1 MRRILPLVL
10 VFVVCSGSLVYAQEQ
25 EPLFP
30 LGKSWVGGQE
40 LPLALGIGGT
50 FYWQEQDYELVDFSI
65 DPLPIPP
72 AALVGVEITN
82 STKEGNLQVDLW
94 LLPFLNVFGI
104 VGAVNATTV
113 VANIPVIGNLEVD
126 YDGVS
131 YGGGFTLAGGTQR
144 FFTSLTT
151 HFMLANLNEQGSS
164 VRAWLVTPKAGIHGE
179 RGAIW
184 GGALYQNVEEEHQ
197 GSIMVPYFGEL
208 MYDVVLR
215 QKSPWNYL
223 VGGQVNLATHWDA
236 TAEVGFG
243 NRKHAEASLTY
254 RR

>member
-10 VFVVCSGSLVYAQEQ
+10 VFVVGSGSLLYAQEQ

-30 LGKSWVGGQE
+30 LGKSWVGGE
-40 LPLALGIGGT
+40 DLPLALGIGGT
-50 FYWQEQDYELVDFSI
+50 FYWQEQDYDLVEFSI

-72 AALVGVEITN
+72 EALAGVAITN
-82 STKEGNLQVDLW
+82 SMREINAKVDLW

-104 VGAVNATTV
+104 LGKVDATTV
-113 VANIPVIGNLEVD
+113 VTGVPVIGDLEVE
-126 YDGVS
+126 YDGVA
-131 YGGGFTLAGGTQR
+131 YGGGFTLAGGAQR
-144 FFTSLTT
+144 FFASMTT
-151 HFMLANLNEQGSS
+151 HFMWTDLSEEGSS

-184 GGALYQNVEEEHQ
+184 GGALYQSVDEEHT
-197 GSIMVPYFGEL
+197 GSIMVAFYGEL

-215 QKSPWNYL
+215 QKAPWNYL
-223 VGGQVNLATHWDA
+223 VGGQINLAEHWDV
-236 TAEVGFG
+236 TAEGGFG
-243 NRKHAEASLTY
+243 NRKHAEFSLTY